1 MRFGPHTFSRIS
13 MRRSRSSVR
22 HRRSAPRLEA
32 LETRLVL
39 STLTVTSSADSG
51 LGSLRA
57 AIAAA
62 GSGDTI
68 VFASRLGGRTIRL
81 TGGELA
87 INQSLTIKGPGAGML
102 DVDAGGSSRD
112 FDITSASATV
122 LISGLTISGG
132 NSEDGGG
139 LLDQGGALLLKNDV
153 FSHNQA
159 VGVQPGD
166 TAEGGGVAI
175 TNSGSLSVW
184 NTTFDHNLAQG
195 AVGADG
201 GTDFI
206 NGQGGDGDGARSS
219 RTPGRASSSRAAHFV
234 STRRSAERA
243 AVAAMAASGPKTTSA
258 GTPTERPYTQS
269 AIRSTSQ
276 TACSHM
282 TCRKGAPAESPR
294 MTSLMMRAAGGAAN
308 GSVAIFSF
316 ATTSTSI
323 LNGDSF
329 SGEQAIGGAGAINN
343 DPTYSATGGFGGN
356 ATAVISDFT
365 DLSVASCTFSNN
377 VAQGVRVGMVA
388 TVPSTGVR
396 EATTLVR

>member
-1 MRFGPHTFSRIS
+1 MRFGPNRSFRKSV
-13 MRRSRSSVR
+13 RRSRSSVR
-22 HRRSAPRLEA
+22 HRRLAPRLEA

-39 STLTVTSSADSG
+39 STLTVTSAADSG
-51 LGSLRA
+51 KGSLRA
-57 AIAAA
+57 AITAA

-68 VFASRLGGRTIRL
+68 VFATGLNGRTIRL

-139 LLDQGGALLLKNDV
+139 LLDQGGALTLKNDV

-166 TAEGGGVAI
+166 TAEGGGALV
-175 TNSGSLSVW
+175 TDSGSLSVW

-201 GTDFI
+201 GTDFS
-206 NGQGGDGDGARSS
+206 NGQGGDGDGGAIF
-219 RTPGRASSSRAAHFV
+219 AD
-234 STRRSAERA
+234 
-243 AVAAMAASGPKTTSA
+243 A
-258 GTPTERPYTQS
+258 GTSLFITGSTFSVNQAIGGAGGNGGHGGFGTENDLGGNANGAAIYTIGNS
-269 AIRSTSQ
+269 LNVANSLFTHDLSQ
-276 TACSHM
+276 G
-282 TCRKGAPAESPR
+282 GAGGIAQNDVIDDED
-294 MTSLMMRAAGGAAN
+294 AGGAAN
-308 GSVAIFSF
+308 GSVVIFSF

-323 LNGDSF
+323 LSGDSF

-377 VAQGVRVGMVA
+377 VAQGARVGMVA
-388 TVPSTGVR
+388 TVPTPGVR
-396 EATTLVR
+396 EASSRVR